1 MAEDISRTTIAV
13 LLVLTIVVSVI
24 GTWTVLEGV
33 GTVGS
38 AKMVKYQTTAQVRVG
53 INTPVE
59 GAEAPAPT
67 PGVAK
72 GKVSI
77 KIL

>member
-38 AKMVKYQTTAQVRVG
+38 AKMVKYQTTAQVRVDIG
-53 INTPVE
+53 QPEE
-59 GAEAPAPT
+59 GGEAPALT
-67 PGVAK
+67 PGTTQGDVK
-72 GKVSI
+72 I